1 MSDYDETL
9 HSAQSLSPDER
20 LKLIARLWASLPHE
34 IWPTPTEGQLNESH
48 RRITRQGLPP
58 GEAVPWPVVE
68 QMLADCVRSSR
79 PTVYSAPRR
88 FDLATIF
95 VVTSAYALLFGGMAL
110 LRIPAGASLLVAGFI
125 TIVGIG
131 QALLFQGLR
140 PRTASILVGIVV
152 YMISMF
158 GIFVFASGMRMYPG
172 VMFLTIVVYGLIGGT
187 VLGYLAGAVVGSVFL
202 LADYARRRIPNF
214 RSSAS
219 ADAVTELSPF
229 DAS

>member
-1 MSDYDETL
+1 MSDYDEAL
-9 HSAQSLSPDER
+9 HTAKSLAPDER

-34 IWPTPTEGQLNESH
+34 FWPLPTERQINESH
-48 RRITRQGLPP
+48 RRMAKQGLSP

-110 LRIPAGASLLVAGFI
+110 LRIPAIASLLVAGFI

-140 PRTASILVGIVV
+140 PRTASIVVGIAAYAIATIGV
-152 YMISMF
+152 
-158 GIFVFASGMRMYPG
+158 FVFTGGMRMYPG
-172 VMFLTIVVYGLIGGT
+172 EIIMSFIIYGLMGGT
-187 VLGYLAGAVVGSVFL
+187 VFGYLAGALVGSVFL
-202 LADYARRRIPNF
+202 VADIARRRMPALRAHSTAIAEN
-214 RSSAS
+214 
-219 ADAVTELSPF
+219 EISPF